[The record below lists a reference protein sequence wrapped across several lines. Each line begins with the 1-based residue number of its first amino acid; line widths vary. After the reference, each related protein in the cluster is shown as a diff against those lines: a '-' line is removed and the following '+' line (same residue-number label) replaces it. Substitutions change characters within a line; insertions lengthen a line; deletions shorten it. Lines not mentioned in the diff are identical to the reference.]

1 MQSIPFNN
9 SLFIDKT
16 IKQNVL
22 FVYFADGLNTKRT
35 KNKQI
40 KLWQINFLMF
50 CQQKQKKN
58 KKQNKQTNRNY
69 WKY

>member
-40 KLWQINFLMF
+40 KL
-50 CQQKQKKN
+50 
-58 KKQNKQTNRNY
+58 
-69 WKY
+69 